1 MNNKFDSNL
10 LTNDSPMQLL
20 PSLAGLMGE
29 DCALFTQ
36 QLHYL
41 LSHSKNNKEGRY
53 WVYNTLDEWNAH
65 FFWWSKAT
73 LRRIISRL
81 KALEIDGEVYH
92 VIISKNLNDCKLIKR
107 LWYTID
113 YDELERLIPLAIAKK
128 QLLQEKILK
137 RSMAAT
143 DDNNEKTDQQN
154 NKNIVDF
161 SEEDTAFFGKF
172 ADLESANNDNK
183 SKNQIDDSHN
193 EYINDNGAERNNFV
207 ENSALSADPLL
218 TAVYNSAD
226 LSNSKAQC
234 EPFDGFTAHL
244 STIKTLD
251 YMTLDYL
258 SSDHQPDKTDS
269 MANDDDPKVKYN
281 AFKQACIA
289 AGIKMPKDITMALAL
304 IKTYSQDII
313 QRAIARTKK
322 YGGRSLYYLK
332 QVMHTLQTD
341 LEKGADNDY
350 NKRQSSF
357 NEQQDDIS
365 IHKERAKAFWAQYG
379 F

>member
-1 MNNKFDSNL
+1 MNNKIYNSL
-10 LTNDSPMQLL
+10 LTNESPMQLL
-20 PSLAGLMGE
+20 PSLAGLMGA

-41 LSHSKNNKEGRY
+41 LSHSKNHKEGRY

-81 KALEIDGEVYH
+81 KALEIDGEIYH
-92 VIISKNLNDCKLIKR
+92 VIISKNLNDCKLVKR

-113 YDELERLIPLAIAKK
+113 YDELERLIPLATAKK

-137 RSMAAT
+137 SSMTVA
-143 DDNNEKTDQQN
+143 DNNNEKTSKQN
-154 NKNIVDF
+154 SKNIAAF
-161 SEEDTAFFGKF
+161 YEENITLTGEFEDIEP
-172 ADLESANNDNK
+172 ADNDNK
-183 SKNQIDDSHN
+183 SKSQINDSHN
-193 EYINDNGAERNNFV
+193 EHINEDCYERDDFV
-207 ENSALSADPLL
+207 ENSALSADPL
-218 TAVYNSAD
+218 TAELDKSAD
-226 LSNSKAQC
+226 LSNSKAQYD
-234 EPFDGFTAHL
+234 PFEEFTAHL

-251 YMTLDYL
+251 NMTLDYL
-258 SSDHQPDKTDS
+258 SSNHQPGKTDD
-269 MANDDDPKVKYN
+269 NDDDPKGKYL
-281 AFKQACIA
+281 AFKKACIA
-289 AGIKMPKDITMALAL
+289 AGIKMPKDITMALEL
-304 IKTYSQDII
+304 IKTYYQDII
-313 QRAIARTKK
+313 HRAIARTKE

-350 NKRQSSF
+350 NKHQFDF
-357 NEQQDDIS
+357 NGQRDDIS
-365 IHKERAKAFWAQYG
+365 IHQERAKVFWAQYG

>member
-1 MNNKFDSNL
+1 MNNKNYSSL
-10 LTNDSPMQLL
+10 LTNESPMQLL

-41 LSHSKNNKEGRY
+41 LSHSKNHKEGRY

-81 KALEIDGEVYH
+81 KALEIDGEIYH
-92 VIISKNLNDCKLIKR
+92 VIISKNLNDCKLVKR

-113 YDELERLIPLAIAKK
+113 YDELERLIPLATAKK

-137 RSMAAT
+137 SSMT
-143 DDNNEKTDQQN
+143 
-154 NKNIVDF
+154 F
-161 SEEDTAFFGKF
+161 EDIEP
-172 ADLESANNDNK
+172 ADNDNK
-183 SKNQIDDSHN
+183 SKSPINDSHN
-193 EYINDNGAERNNFV
+193 EHINEDCYERDDFAENP
-207 ENSALSADPLL
+207 ALSADPL
-218 TAVYNSAD
+218 TAELDKSAD
-226 LSNSKAQC
+226 LSNSKAQYD
-234 EPFDGFTAHL
+234 PFEEFTAHL

-251 YMTLDYL
+251 NMTLDYL
-258 SSDHQPDKTDS
+258 SSNHQPGKTDD
-269 MANDDDPKVKYN
+269 NDDDPKGKYL
-281 AFKQACIA
+281 AFKKACIA
-289 AGIKMPKDITMALAL
+289 AGIKMPKDITMALEL

-313 QRAIARTKK
+313 QRAIARTKE

-350 NKRQSSF
+350 NKHQFDF
-357 NEQQDDIS
+357 NGQRDDIS
-365 IHKERAKAFWAQYG
+365 IHQERAKVFWAQYG